1 MNIFQKYSSKKIY
14 TIIYVICQVAAIY
27 FLFINPNSPWK
38 YVMNLDILETE
49 LMLIEKRSLNNEKI
63 LNENTNLSAEELS
76 RVSHNYK
83 EQIIL
88 KNKLTEEL
96 KNKKEEMLF
105 RKIFV
110 ILFLVIYLFSGYKSG
125 VFSLKISN

>member
-1 MNIFQKYSSKKIY
+1 MNIFQKYSNKKNY

-27 FLFINPNSPWK
+27 FLFINPNPAWK
-38 YVMNLDILETE
+38 SVMTLEPLETE
-49 LMLIEKRSLNNEKI
+49 LMLIEKRLLNNEKI
-63 LNENTNLSAEELS
+63 LNDKTNLSTEELS
-76 RVSHNYK
+76 RVSNNYK

-105 RKIFV
+105 RKIFI